1 MPRTQTT
8 RAASHAGSWYTDNKA
23 LLAAQL
29 AQWLE
34 ATANPKQGEPLR
46 QAPVKGC
53 KAIIAPHAGY
63 SYSGPAAAFAYRCI
77 DVENIQRV
85 FVLGPSHHV
94 YLDGCAL
101 SRCSAYETPIGQLP
115 LDLETINELRE
126 TGKFQGMD
134 LSTDEDEHSI
144 EMHLPYIRKV
154 FEGRNIKIVPIL
166 VGSISTSSEKT
177 FGALLAPYLA
187 DPHTLFVIS
196 SDFCHWGTRFR
207 YTHYHPPDSDDL
219 ATGSTLTSRN
229 FAEKAGGGP
238 VWKGIEKLDH
248 LGMEAIAFGGG
259 GGGGGG
265 GGRTR
270 DDHHEQQVKT
280 KKEKKSAAQAHDEF
294 AAYLRQTKNTIC
306 GRHPIGV
313 LLGALAALEA
323 AQSGL
328 QPPQTMKC
336 AWVRYEQSS
345 HVEHLS
351 DSSVSYASAF
361 VAFS

>member
-1 MPRTQTT
+1 MSVPF
-8 RAASHAGSWYTDNKA
+8 D
-23 LLAAQL
+23 
-29 AQWLE
+29 
-34 ATANPKQGEPLR
+34 
-46 QAPVKGC
+46 C
-53 KAIIAPHAGY
+53 
-63 SYSGPAAAFAYRCI
+63 AAAP
-77 DVENIQRV
+77 
-85 FVLGPSHHV
+85 PSSAAALNPALNTLSPV
-94 YLDGCAL
+94 PL
-101 SRCSAYETPIGQLP
+101 SR
-115 LDLETINELRE
+115 D
-126 TGKFQGMD
+126 
-134 LSTDEDEHSI
+134 
-144 EMHLPYIRKV
+144 
-154 FEGRNIKIVPIL
+154 IKLVPIL

-207 YTHYHPPDSDDL
+207 YTHYHPPGSDDL
-219 ATGSTLTSRN
+219 AAGSTLTSRN
-229 FAEKAGGGP
+229 FAEKTAAAGGGGGGP

-259 GGGGGG
+259 GG
-265 GGRTR
+265 TQD
-270 DDHHEQQVKT
+270 DDHEQKVKT
-280 KKEKKSAAQAHDEF
+280 AKDKKSAAQAHDEF

-323 AQSGL
+323 SQSG
-328 QPPQTMKC
+328 PQAPSMRC
-336 AWVRYEQSS
+336 EWVRYEQSS

>member
-1 MPRTQTT
+1 MPRTST
-8 RAASHAGSWYTDNKA
+8 RTATHAGSWYTDNRTR
-23 LLAAQL
+23 LDEQL
-29 AQWLE
+29 EQWLE
-34 ATANPKQGEPLR
+34 ATSNPSTGEPLKE
-46 QAPVKGC
+46 APVEGC

-77 DVENIQRV
+77 DVANIHRV

-115 LDLETINELRE
+115 LDLDAIRELRD
-126 TGKFQGMD
+126 TGKFEDMD
-134 LSTDEDEHSI
+134 QATDEDEHSI

-154 FEGRNIKIVPIL
+154 FEGRDIKLVPIL
-166 VGSISTSSEKT
+166 VGSISTSSEKS

-187 DPHTLFVIS
+187 DPHTLFVVS

-207 YTHYHPPDSDDL
+207 YTHYHPPESDDPKVGT
-219 ATGSTLTSRN
+219 ALTAKN
-229 FAEKAGGGP
+229 FEDKVGGRGGA
-238 VWKGIEKLDH
+238 VWQGIEKLDH
-248 LGMEAIAFGGG
+248 LGMEAISFGGVSKSG
-259 GGGGGG
+259 
-265 GGRTR
+265 
-270 DDHHEQQVKT
+270 KT
-280 KKEKKSAAQAHDEF
+280 ATQAHDEF

-313 LLGALAALEA
+313 LLGALAALEVEEPSSSSSS
-323 AQSGL
+323 SG
-328 QPPQTMKC
+328 MRC
-336 AWVRYEQSS
+336 EWVRYEQSS

-361 VAFS
+361 VAFA